1 VHHRYYIAID
11 VATHIRLA
19 VDIHIELQLAV
30 CTYFLLLYLHNCSDI
45 TNRRMSETQWRD
57 LGAQLQLSE
66 LQQDALPVV
75 CDGASLKQYVLAHDD
90 YDLDAADSTSVHSD
104 DTDSANEQSAVFCS
118 DWLSALAAAAVAA
131 FLSAILSIDSLSE
144 SGARHLSAD
153 ASYLANVLN
162 ALDLLP
168 HPLLLHVAQLCAQP
182 LLEADQALE
191 VRGTEIEAAETGTTD
206 DDANSGVYEVVQ
218 AVELRLRT
226 MRLNAEPYTS
236 SSSRSSGGTV

>member
-1 VHHRYYIAID
+1 
-11 VATHIRLA
+11 
-19 VDIHIELQLAV
+19 
-30 CTYFLLLYLHNCSDI
+30 
-45 TNRRMSETQWRD
+45 MSETQWRD
-57 LGAQLQLSE
+57 LGAQLQLNE
-66 LQQDALPVV
+66 LQQDALPAV
-75 CDGASLKQYVLAHDD
+75 CDGTSLKQFVLAHDD
-90 YDLDAADSTSVHSD
+90 YDELDAAVSVHSS

-118 DWLSALAAAAVAA
+118 DWLTALAAAAVAA
-131 FLSAILSIDSLSE
+131 FLSAVLSIDSLSE

-182 LLEADQALE
+182 LLEADQSLE
-191 VRGTEIEAAETGTTD
+191 VRDTEVETGTTND
-206 DDANSGVYEVVQ
+206 DDANSGVYEVVK

-236 SSSRSSGGTV
+236 NSSSSGGTVR